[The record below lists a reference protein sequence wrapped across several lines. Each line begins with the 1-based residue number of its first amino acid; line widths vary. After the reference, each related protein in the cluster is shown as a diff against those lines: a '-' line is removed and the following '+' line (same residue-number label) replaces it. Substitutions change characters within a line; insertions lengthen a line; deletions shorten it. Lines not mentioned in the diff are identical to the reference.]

1 MGKQRANSS
10 TIEPV
15 ISQAR
20 SLDDDAFQIFVKL
33 FMDSAGRTPQ
43 HLAERAFEAAEAF
56 AEVAEK
62 RIQ

>member
-1 MGKQRANSS
+1 MGKQRTNGN

-15 ISQAR
+15 ASQSR

>member
-1 MGKQRANSS
+1 MGKQR
-10 TIEPV
+10 TIEPAT
-15 ISQAR
+15 SPSR

-56 AEVAEK
+56 AEVASK
-62 RIQ
+62 RTE